1 MGLAMT
7 MCHTTT
13 GRRLHYNRSSVPS
26 LLEATGITKAF
37 AGQFALSNVS
47 VSFAPGEGHAV
58 AGENGAGKSTLMSVL
73 AGILRPD
80 AGEVRLDGVILP
92 PGNVVEAQRRGIGL
106 VPQEPQGA
114 PTLTVAENISLG
126 ETPSGLSVLRLI
138 DRKRLHDI
146 AVDALKLAGIEVPVD
161 APFGTLRLADRQL
174 VLIARALHRGSRV
187 LILDEP
193 TSSLSSRE
201 VERLYEVVA
210 RMKASGRAV
219 VAISH
224 RLEELRAMSET
235 ITVLRDGVNVM
246 SASLRDVTNA
256 EVIRAMA
263 GRDVTSAGAPQTK
276 PADDVVL
283 EVVDLGS
290 RRVSGISFKV
300 RRGEIVGLAGLL
312 GAGRS
317 RTLHAIFGSEKRAH
331 GTVCLQTGG
340 DPIPIRTVSEALAS
354 GMGLVP
360 EDRRGQG
367 LVLGQSVLT
376 NVNLVLP
383 KGGRHFGFLSGPVM
397 LRTALDAIRDLAIK
411 TIGVAAKVATL
422 SGGNQQKVV
431 LGRFLRP
438 DTKVL
443 LLDEPTRGVDVG
455 AKEEIHRHLEAMAA
469 RGLGLV
475 MASSEIP
482 ELLRLCHRILVF
494 REGRIVGEM
503 SRAEA
508 TAEGIVALAAGV
520 AA

>member
-1 MGLAMT
+1 MQ
-7 MCHTTT
+7 
-13 GRRLHYNRSSVPS
+13 P

-37 AGQFALSNVS
+37 SGQLALSNVS
-47 VSFAPGEGHAV
+47 VSFAAGEGHAV
-58 AGENGAGKSTLMSVL
+58 AGENGAGKSTLMSVV
-73 AGILRPD
+73 AGILKAD
-80 AGEVRLDGVILP
+80 AGEVRLDGVALP
-92 PGNVVEAQRRGIGL
+92 PGDVVEAQRRGIGL

-126 ETPSGLSVLRLI
+126 ETPSEMSLLRVI
-138 DRKRLHDI
+138 DRGRLNQI
-146 AVDALKLAGIEVPVD
+146 AADALKLAGVDIPVD
-161 APFGTLRLADRQL
+161 APFGSLRLADQQL

-193 TSSLSSRE
+193 TSSLSTRE
-201 VERLYEVVA
+201 VERLYQVVA

-219 VAISH
+219 IAISH
-224 RLEELRAMSET
+224 RLEELRAMTER
-235 ITVLRDGVNVM
+235 ITVLRDGKHVLT
-246 SASLRDVTNA
+246 AALAEVTNA
-256 EVIRAMA
+256 DVVRAMA
-263 GRDVTSAGAPQTK
+263 GRDVTSAGAPQQA
-276 PADDVVL
+276 PSEAVVL
-283 EVVDLGS
+283 DVSGLGS
-290 RRVSGISFKV
+290 ARVDDISFKV

-317 RTLHAIFGSEKRAH
+317 RTLHAIFGSEKRTH
-331 GTVCLQTGG
+331 GTVRIGSSG
-340 DPIPIRTVSEALAS
+340 DAVEVRSVRDSLAS

-360 EDRRGQG
+360 EDRRAQG
-367 LVLGQSVLT
+367 LVLGQSLQT

-383 KGGRHFGFLSGPVM
+383 AGGQRFGFLSRPT
-397 LRTALDAIRDLAIK
+397 LLKTALDAIRELAIK
-411 TIGVAAKVATL
+411 ASGVGAKVATL

-431 LGRFLRP
+431 LARFLRP

-455 AKEEIHRHLEAMAA
+455 AKEEIHRHLEGMAA

-503 SRAEA
+503 TRAEA

>member
-1 MGLAMT
+1 MNSART
-7 MCHTTT
+7 DPKTY
-13 GRRLHYNRSSVPS
+13 YNPEAVEP

-37 AGQFALSNVS
+37 SGQVAISMVDVAFA
-47 VSFAPGEGHAV
+47 AGEGHAV
-58 AGENGAGKSTLMSVL
+58 AGENGAGKSTLMAVL
-73 AGILRPD
+73 AGLLRPD

-92 PGNVVEAQRRGIGL
+92 PGNIVEAQRRGIGL

-114 PTLTVAENISLG
+114 PTLSVAENISLG
-126 ETPSGLSVLRLI
+126 ETPSSLGLMRVV
-138 DRKRLHDI
+138 DRKRMNDV
-146 AVDALKLAGIEVPVD
+146 AAAALALVGIDVPLE
-161 APFGTLRLADRQL
+161 APFGRLRLADRQL

-193 TSSLSSRE
+193 TSSLSTRE

-224 RLEELRAMSET
+224 RLEELRAMAER
-235 ITVLRDGVNVM
+235 ITVLRDGVVVLK
-246 SASLRDVTNA
+246 APFAEVTNA

-263 GRDVTSAGAPQTK
+263 GREVTSAGAPRNA
-276 PADDVVL
+276 PSAEVVL
-283 EVVDLGS
+283 DVSSLSS
-290 RRVSGISFKV
+290 RRVSDISFQV

-317 RTLHAIFGSEKRAH
+317 RTLHAIFGSEKRST
-331 GTVCLQTGG
+331 GTVRVYSGEG
-340 DPIPIRTVSEALAS
+340 AVWIGTVRDSLSS

-360 EDRRGQG
+360 EDRRAQG
-367 LVLGQSVLT
+367 LVLGQSLQT
-376 NVNLVLP
+376 NVTLVLP
-383 KGGRHFGFLSGPVM
+383 RGGQRFGFLSRKV
-397 LRTALDAIRDLAIK
+397 LLQTALDAIRDLAIK
-411 TIGVAAKVATL
+411 ATGVGAKVATL

-431 LGRFLRP
+431 LARFLRAE
-438 DTKVL
+438 TKVL

-482 ELLRLCHRILVF
+482 ELLRLCHRILIF
-494 REGRIVGEM
+494 REGRIVGEV
-503 SRAEA
+503 SRDEA

>member
-1 MGLAMT
+1 MSA
-7 MCHTTT
+7 
-13 GRRLHYNRSSVPS
+13 

-47 VSFAPGEGHAV
+47 VSFAAGVGHAV

-73 AGILRPD
+73 AGILRAD
-80 AGEVRLDGVILP
+80 SGEVRLDGVILP
-92 PGNVVEAQRRGIGL
+92 PGDVVEAQRRGIGL

-126 ETPSGLSVLRLI
+126 ETPSGLSIVRLI
-138 DRKRLHDI
+138 DRRRLNDI
-146 AVDALKLAGIEVPVD
+146 ATRALELAGVQVPVD
-161 APFGTLRLADRQL
+161 APFGSLRLADQQL

-193 TSSLSSRE
+193 TSSLSTRE
-201 VERLYEVVA
+201 VGRLYEVVA

-224 RLEELRAMSET
+224 RLEELRAMTER
-235 ITVLRDGVNVM
+235 ITVLRDGKHVLT
-246 SASLRDVTNA
+246 AALADVSNA
-256 EVIRAMA
+256 DVVRAMA
-263 GRDVTSAGAPQTK
+263 GRDVTSAGAPQQA
-276 PADDVVL
+276 PSADVVL
-283 EVVDLGS
+283 D
-290 RRVSGISFKV
+290 VSGLESGRVKDASFKV

-317 RTLHAIFGSEKRAH
+317 RTLHAIFGSEKRTH
-331 GTVCLQTGG
+331 GTVRMGEG
-340 DPIPIRTVSEALAS
+340 EGAVFVRSVRDALGA

-367 LVLGQSVLT
+367 LVLGQSLQT

-383 KGGRHFGFLSGPVM
+383 KGGVRLGFLARPV
-397 LRTALDAIRDLAIK
+397 LIKTALDAMRELAIK
-411 TIGVAAKVATL
+411 ASGVAAKVATL

-431 LGRFLRP
+431 LAHFLRP

-455 AKEEIHRHLEAMAA
+455 AKEEIHRHLEGMAA

>member
-1 MGLAMT
+1 MQ
-7 MCHTTT
+7 
-13 GRRLHYNRSSVPS
+13 P

-37 AGQFALSNVS
+37 AGQLALSNVS
-47 VSFAPGEGHAV
+47 VSFAAGEGHAV
-58 AGENGAGKSTLMSVL
+58 AGENGAGKSTLMSVV
-73 AGILRPD
+73 AGILKAD
-80 AGEVRLDGVILP
+80 AGEVRLDGVALP
-92 PGNVVEAQRRGIGL
+92 PGDVVEAQRRGIGL

-126 ETPSGLSVLRLI
+126 ETPSGLSLLRVI
-138 DRKRLHDI
+138 DRKRLNDI
-146 AVDALKLAGIEVPVD
+146 ATAALELAGVHVPVD
-161 APFGTLRLADRQL
+161 ASFGSLRLADRQL

-193 TSSLSSRE
+193 TSSLSTRE

-219 VAISH
+219 IAISH
-224 RLEELRAMSET
+224 RLEELRAMAER
-235 ITVLRDGVNVM
+235 ITVLRDGKLVL
-246 SASLRDVTNA
+246 SAAMAEVTNA

-263 GRDVTSAGAPQTK
+263 GRDVTSAGAPRK
-276 PADDVVL
+276 ASSEDVVL
-283 EVVDLGS
+283 DVSNLASS
-290 RRVSGISFKV
+290 RVKDVSFQV
-300 RRGEIVGLAGLL
+300 HRGEIVGLAGLL

-317 RTLHAIFGSEKRAH
+317 RTLHAIFGSEKRSH
-331 GTVCLQTGG
+331 GTVRLNAGG
-340 DPIPIRTVSEALAS
+340 GARDIRSVRDALAS

-367 LVLGQSVLT
+367 LVLGQSVQT

-383 KGGRHFGFLSGPVM
+383 KGGERFGFLSRPT
-397 LRTALDAIRDLAIK
+397 LLKTALDAIRELGIK
-411 TIGVAAKVATL
+411 ASGVAAKVATL

-431 LGRFLRP
+431 LARFLRP
-438 DTKVL
+438 ETRVL

-455 AKEEIHRHLEAMAA
+455 AKEEIHRHLEGMAA

>member
-1 MGLAMT
+1 MQ
-7 MCHTTT
+7 
-13 GRRLHYNRSSVPS
+13 P

-37 AGQFALSNVS
+37 SGQLALSNVS
-47 VSFAPGEGHAV
+47 VSFASGEGHAV

-73 AGILRPD
+73 AGILKPD
-80 AGEVRLDGVILP
+80 SGEVRLDGVALP
-92 PGNVVEAQRRGIGL
+92 PGDVVEAQRRGIGL

-126 ETPSGLSVLRLI
+126 ETPAGLGLLRVI
-138 DRKRLHDI
+138 DRVRLNEI
-146 AVDALKLAGIEVPVD
+146 AANALKLAGVDIPVE
-161 APFGTLRLADRQL
+161 APFGSLRLADQQL

-201 VERLYEVVA
+201 VDRLYEVVA

-219 VAISH
+219 IAISH
-224 RLEELRAMSET
+224 RLEELRAMTER
-235 ITVLRDGVNVM
+235 ITVLRDGKHVLS
-246 SASLRDVTNA
+246 SALADVTNA
-256 EVIRAMA
+256 DVVRAMA
-263 GRDVTSAGAPQTK
+263 GRNVTSAGAPEK
-276 PADDVVL
+276 APSEDVVL
-283 EVVDLGS
+283 DVSDLSSS
-290 RRVSGISFKV
+290 RVKDVSFKV
-300 RRGEIVGLAGLL
+300 HRGEILGLAGLL

-317 RTLHAIFGSEKRAH
+317 RTLHAIFGSEKRLH
-331 GTVCLQTGG
+331 GTVRLNPGSGATE
-340 DPIPIRTVSEALAS
+340 IRTVSDSLAS

-367 LVLGQSVLT
+367 LVLGQSVQT

-383 KGGRHFGFLSGPVM
+383 KNGERFGFLSRPV
-397 LRTALDAIRDLAIK
+397 LLKTALDAIRELGIK
-411 TIGVAAKVATL
+411 ATGVAAKVATL

-431 LGRFLRP
+431 LARFLRP
-438 DTKVL
+438 ETKVL

-455 AKEEIHRHLEAMAA
+455 AKEEIHRHLEGMAA

-482 ELLRLCHRILVF
+482 ELLRLCHRILIF

-503 SRAEA
+503 SRAGA

-520 AA
+520 SA

>member
-1 MGLAMT
+1 
-7 MCHTTT
+7 
-13 GRRLHYNRSSVPS
+13 VPP

-37 AGQFALSNVS
+37 AGQVALWNVS
-47 VSFAPGEGHAV
+47 VSFAAGEGHAV

-80 AGEVRLDGVILP
+80 AGEVRLDGVALP

-126 ETPSGLSVLRLI
+126 ETPAGLGPLRVVDRRRLNDLAADALRL
-138 DRKRLHDI
+138 
-146 AVDALKLAGIEVPVD
+146 AGVDVPVD
-161 APFGTLRLADRQL
+161 ALFGSLRLADQQL

-193 TSSLSSRE
+193 TSSLSTRE

-219 VAISH
+219 LAISH
-224 RLEELRAMSET
+224 RLEELRAMTER
-235 ITVLRDGVNVM
+235 ITVLRDGKHVL
-246 SASLRDVTNA
+246 SAALADVTNA

-263 GRDVTSAGAPQTK
+263 GRDVTSAGAPSQA
-276 PADDVVL
+276 PSEDVVL
-283 EVVDLGS
+283 DVSDLGS
-290 RRVSGISFKV
+290 RRVGGVSFKV

-317 RTLHAIFGSEKRAH
+317 RTLHAIFGSEKRSR
-331 GTVCLQTGG
+331 GTVRLHTERGAVAV
-340 DPIPIRTVSEALAS
+340 RTVGDSLAA

-383 KGGRHFGFLSGPVM
+383 RGGRRFGFLSRPV
-397 LRTALDAIRDLAIK
+397 LLQTALDAIRELVIK
-411 TIGVAAKVATL
+411 AGGVAARVATL

-431 LGRFLRP
+431 LARFLRP

-475 MASSEIP
+475 LASSEIP
-482 ELLRLCHRILVF
+482 ELLRLCHRILVL

-520 AA
+520 TA

>member
-1 MGLAMT
+1 MQ
-7 MCHTTT
+7 
-13 GRRLHYNRSSVPS
+13 P
-26 LLEATGITKAF
+26 LLEAAGITKAF
-37 AGQFALSNVS
+37 SGQVALSKVS
-47 VSFAPGEGHAV
+47 VSFAAGEGHAV

-73 AGILRPD
+73 AGLLRPD
-80 AGEVRLDGVILP
+80 EGEVRMDGALLP
-92 PGNVVEAQRRGIGL
+92 PGDIVEARRHGIGL

-114 PTLTVAENISLG
+114 PTLTVAENICLG
-126 ETPSGLSVLRLI
+126 ETPNRLGLLRVI
-138 DRKRLHDI
+138 DRQRLN
-146 AVDALKLAGIEVPVD
+146 AVAREALDLAGIDVPTG
-161 APFGTLRLADRQL
+161 ARFGELRLADQQL

-193 TSSLSSRE
+193 TSSLSTRE

-219 VAISH
+219 IVISH
-224 RLEELRAMSET
+224 RLEELRAMAER

-246 SASLRDVTNA
+246 GAALSEVNNA
-256 EVIRAMA
+256 EVVRAMA
-263 GRDVTSAGAPQTK
+263 GREIKAAAAPQAA
-276 PADDVVL
+276 PRD
-283 EVVDLGS
+283 EVAMEVRGLGS
-290 RRVSGISFKV
+290 RRVTGVSFTV
-300 RRGEIVGLAGLL
+300 RGGEIVGLAGLL

-317 RTLHAIFGSEKRAH
+317 RTLHAIFGSEKRSAGEVVLH
-331 GTVCLQTGG
+331 ADGRSFPV
-340 DPIPIRTVSEALAS
+340 RSVSDALS
-354 GMGLVP
+354 RGMGLVP
-360 EDRRGQG
+360 EDRRAQG

-376 NVNLVLP
+376 NVTLVLP
-383 KGGRHFGFLSGPVM
+383 EGGTRFGFLSPAV
-397 LRTALDAIRDLAIK
+397 LLETTRTAMRDLAIK
-411 TIGVAAKVATL
+411 AASVASRVATL

-438 DTKVL
+438 QTKVL

-494 REGRIVGEM
+494 REGRVVGEM
-503 SRAEA
+503 SRDEA
-508 TAEGIVALAAGV
+508 TAERIVALAAGV

>member
-1 MGLAMT
+1 M
-7 MCHTTT
+7 
-13 GRRLHYNRSSVPS
+13 PS

-37 AGQFALSNVS
+37 SGQFALTDVS
-47 VSFAPGEGHAV
+47 VSFEAGVGHAV

-73 AGILRPD
+73 AGILKPD
-80 AGEVRLDGVILP
+80 SGEVRLDGVVLP
-92 PGNVVEAQRRGIGL
+92 PGNVVLAQRRGIGL

-126 ETPSGLSVLRLI
+126 ETPAGLGFLRRI
-138 DRKRLHDI
+138 DGKRLRDI
-146 AVDALKLAGIEVPVD
+146 AAEAMKLAGIDVPVD
-161 APFGTLRLADRQL
+161 APFGSLRLADQQL

-193 TSSLSSRE
+193 TSSLSTRE
-201 VERLYEVVA
+201 VQRLYDVVA

-224 RLEELRAMSET
+224 RLEELRAMTET
-235 ITVLRDGVNVM
+235 ITVLRDGVKVM
-246 SASLRDVTNA
+246 DASLKDVTNA

-263 GRDVTSAGAPQTK
+263 GRDVTAAGAPRNK

-283 EVVDLGS
+283 EVEDLTS
-290 RRVSGISFKV
+290 RRVTSVSLKV

-317 RTLHAIFGSEKRAH
+317 RTLHAIFGSEARSRGMVRLRTDQGMAE
-331 GTVCLQTGG
+331 
-340 DPIPIRTVSEALAS
+340 IRTVDEALAS

-383 KGGRHFGFLSGPVM
+383 KGGMRFSFLRRPV
-397 LRTALDAIRDLAIK
+397 LLKTALDAIRELAIK
-411 TIGVAAKVATL
+411 TAGPAAKVATL

-431 LGRFLRP
+431 LARFLRP
-438 DTKVL
+438 GTRVL

-503 SRAEA
+503 TRAEA
-508 TAEGIVALAAGV
+508 SAEGIVAVAAGV